1 LVTDSSQSIAK
12 KINASVSGGQ
22 ATKEEQERLGADLTV
37 DVAWQYLNI
46 FLEDDKELVAIGE
59 DYKAGKLMS
68 SVLKQRLT

>member
-1 LVTDSSQSIAK
+1 MVTDSSQSIAK